1 MCGHLTEAADI
12 CFLLAKHDQLT
23 ETADIYFLLA
33 KQISGLKQQIYIS
46 CWLNMNSWLKQQ
58 IYTSCWLNTISWL
71 KQQIYFLLAKYVII
85 WLKEQIHFLLAK
97 HKITWLKKQLY
108 FLLVQGMTNAAVP
121 GRCRKEREGKS
132 RAYIFTTTT
141 EVILVIIRHFT
152 FGSVVFCLYS
162 SLNNVHLFHGN
173 KHSPD
178 QNNLAF
184 SFYGFFFKF
193 APFIVWDT
201 NECKL

>member
-1 MCGHLTEAADI
+1 MDWNST
-12 CFLLAKHDQLT
+12 
-23 ETADIYFLLA
+23 
-33 KQISGLKQQIYIS
+33 S

-85 WLKEQIHFLLAK
+85 WLKEQIHFLLAKHCMITWGNQQIYFLLSK

-184 SFYGFFFKF
+184 SF
-193 APFIVWDT
+193 
-201 NECKL
+201 